1 MIVGIGTDLL
11 DVGRMARELARD
23 GAGFRDDVFT
33 PAEIAYCEAHAHPAR
48 HFAVRFAAK
57 EACWKAL
64 GYRRKAASPLRDVE
78 VVKPEAGPPRL
89 VLAGRAKEEADRL
102 GVQRALVSL
111 SHTSTLARRA
121 SCSKVER
128 CPKGD
133 PDEERRNDRPGAPRA
148 PANRGPA
155 AEHRLVG
162 GGEGGLR
169 LDPRRARA
177 RVGPGR
183 SRSTS
188 AGTSRTGSAASAA
201 RRSRLFSGRGPRGR
215 NAATPSTT

>member
-64 GYRRKAASPLRDVE
+64 GIPESGVSLKDVE

-89 VLAGRAKEEADRL
+89 VLAGRAREEADRL
-102 GVQRALVSL
+102 GVRRAHVSL
-111 SHTSTLARRA
+111 SHTSTLAQA
-121 SCSKVER
+121 SV
-128 CPKGD
+128 
-133 PDEERRNDRPGAPRA
+133 
-148 PANRGPA
+148 
-155 AEHRLVG
+155 LL
-162 GGEGGLR
+162 EG
-169 LDPRRARA
+169 
-177 RVGPGR
+177 
-183 SRSTS
+183 
-188 AGTSRTGSAASAA
+188 
-201 RRSRLFSGRGPRGR
+201 
-215 NAATPSTT
+215 

>member
-11 DVGRMARELARD
+11 DVGRMARELAQE

-64 GYRRKAASPLRDVE
+64 GTPERGLALKDVE

-89 VLAGRAKEEADRL
+89 VLAGRAREEADRL

-111 SHTSTLARRA
+111 SHTSTLASA
-121 SCSKVER
+121 SV
-128 CPKGD
+128 
-133 PDEERRNDRPGAPRA
+133 
-148 PANRGPA
+148 
-155 AEHRLVG
+155 LL
-162 GGEGGLR
+162 EG
-169 LDPRRARA
+169 
-177 RVGPGR
+177 
-183 SRSTS
+183 
-188 AGTSRTGSAASAA
+188 
-201 RRSRLFSGRGPRGR
+201 
-215 NAATPSTT
+215 